1 VEEEEVEAEVSIEEK
16 KVKRVKDMNN
26 KIIIEVREDTNIQN
40 QRLIQTVLLLFNKK
54 ENNPEEVAVEAEVEE
69 ATEVAEEMEKE
80 EAAEEELKVEAIDH
94 GLLRNTEIWEK

>member
-1 VEEEEVEAEVSIEEK
+1 MTLLSKRLEEEEVEAEVSIEEK

-69 ATEVAEEMEKE
+69 ATEVATF
-80 EAAEEELKVEAIDH
+80 
-94 GLLRNTEIWEK
+94 G